1 MWAETMAPCG
11 SVGNRLA
18 TGAELSGAL
27 RAVVADGLCRFRPAA
42 EGIRFVLDRV
52 PRPGPDRPADQA
64 SERFVPRRHV
74 GPSSSTPRREE
85 KTG

>member
-52 PRPGPDRPADQA
+52 PRPGRIVRRTKPASGLSA
-64 SERFVPRRHV
+64 ETRRTFVQY
-74 GPSSSTPRREE
+74 PRREE